1 MGESSNS
8 VLGIILM
15 MACVLCFLCL
25 CYWAYSKRAKEG
37 FDEAAQLPL
46 ADDDLPASPVDRK
59 E

>member
-1 MGESSNS
+1 MD
-8 VLGIILM
+8 VYRIIVMIMCL
-15 MACVLCFLCL
+15 LSFLCL
-25 CYWAYSKRAKEG
+25 CYWAYSRYSKAK

>member
-1 MGESSNS
+1 MSIFR
-8 VLGIILM
+8 IIVMITCL
-15 MACVLCFLCL
+15 LSFLCI
-25 CYWAYSKRAKEG
+25 CYWAFSKRSRAR